1 MHNQI
6 VFVADFF
13 ADQVKGGGEL
23 NDWELISLLKN
34 MKYEIEL
41 WNSNQVRVAT
51 IKQRISSG
59 CKFIVSNF
67 ASLPSE
73 CMKTIASDGD
83 YVIYEHDHKYLASR
97 NPMDYPDLVAPQ
109 DKIINREFYE
119 RAKAVFCQSYFH
131 MNIINK
137 NLQINNLVNLSG
149 NLWSV
154 PHLDILEEMASIEKK
169 DCHAVLN
176 YSIPHKNTAEA
187 IRYCEYK
194 GLKFD
199 LIEPCAPEKFLRNL
213 GKSSTLVFFPKS
225 PETLSR
231 IVVESRMMGMAVKTT
246 KNIGAIHEEWF
257 SKKGVDL
264 VNIMRNKR
272 VKIPELVMEK
282 LGE

>member
-1 MHNQI
+1 MPRQI
-6 VFVADFF
+6 IFIADFF
-13 ADQVKGGGEL
+13 VDQVKGGGEL
-23 NDWELISLLKN
+23 NDWELIALLRG
-34 MKYEIEL
+34 MKCEVEL
-41 WNSNQVRVAT
+41 WNSNQIKVST
-51 IKQRISSG
+51 IKQRIASG
-59 CKFIVSNF
+59 YKFIISNF
-67 ASLPSE
+67 ASLSSKCIDALAAE
-73 CMKTIASDGD
+73 GN

-97 NPMDYPDLVAPQ
+97 NPMDYPELIAPQ

-119 RAKAVFCQSYFH
+119 RAKAVFCQSSFH
-131 MNIINK
+131 LNIINK
-137 NLQINNLVNLSG
+137 NLQIDNLVNMSG

-154 PHLDILEEMASIEKK
+154 PHLDILEEMASIEKQ

-231 IVVESRMMGMAVKTT
+231 VVVEARMMGMSAKTT

-264 VNIMRNKR
+264 VNIMRDKR
-272 VKIPELVMEK
+272 IKIPELVMEK
-282 LGE
+282 LSG

>member
-1 MHNQI
+1 MYDKI

-23 NDWELISLLKN
+23 NDWELIGLLRD
-34 MKYEIEL
+34 MKCEVEL
-41 WNSNQVRVAT
+41 WNSNQIKVETVR
-51 IKQRISSG
+51 QRISSG
-59 CKFIVSNF
+59 CKFIISNF
-67 ASLPSE
+67 ASMPSD
-73 CMKTIASDGD
+73 CMSVITSDGD

-97 NPMDYPDLVAPQ
+97 NPMNYPDLAAPQ

-119 RAKAVFCQSYFH
+119 KAKAVFCQSFFH
-131 MNIINK
+131 LNIINK
-137 NLQINNLVNLSG
+137 NLQIDNLVNLSG
-149 NLWSV
+149 NLWSIS
-154 PHLDILEEMASIEKK
+154 HLDILEEMAQSEKN
-169 DCHAVLN
+169 DRHAVIS
-176 YSIPHKNTAEA
+176 YSIRHKNTEEA

-199 LIEPCAPEKFLRNL
+199 LIEPCAPEKFLKKL

-246 KNIGAIHEEWF
+246 KNIGAIHEDWF

-264 VNIMRNKR
+264 INIMRDKR
-272 VKIPELVMEK
+272 IKIPELVMEK
-282 LGE
+282 LGG